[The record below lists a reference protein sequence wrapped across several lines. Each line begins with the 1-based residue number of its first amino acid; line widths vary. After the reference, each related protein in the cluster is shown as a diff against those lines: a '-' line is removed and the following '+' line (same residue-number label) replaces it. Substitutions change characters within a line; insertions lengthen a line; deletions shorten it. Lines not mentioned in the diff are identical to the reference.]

1 MENTKSLRERVIAG
15 LEERRERLFN
25 NQLNCIPSPFKR
37 FSEDFIG
44 IEQACHY
51 VITASTKGAKSQFT
65 SYTFIYKPL
74 MFCYYTKADID
85 YKVIY
90 FPLEETPERIMER
103 FISWLLF
110 DFSKGEIRI
119 SPRDLRS
126 TTNPVDEE
134 ILDVINS
141 DEIQDI
147 IKYFEDHVIFPTE
160 KPNPT
165 GMYFYCKK
173 YAEEHGKVTTKAGKY
188 TDELGVI
195 KDYEAFDTYV
205 SDNPN
210 EYRVI
215 ITDTTNLIDTERGMT
230 LKQSMDKWS
239 EYCAKYLRNRY
250 KYTIVEIQ
258 QQAFE
263 GENNDSFKL
272 GRLKPSIANLGDSK
286 YSARNADIVLGIYS
300 PFKFG
305 LSEYLGYDITKFK
318 DNIRFLEVCINR
330 NGQMGGICPLFFD
343 GAVCHFHELGLP
355 TDKDSLSKEYEYLKK
370 IRNTKIV
377 SNTKSF
383 LSYSLSKKQKELH
396 NKTILSKFAALF
408 NKIIKK
414 H

>member
-51 VITASTKGAKSQFT
+51 VVTASTKGAKSQFT

-126 TTNPVDEE
+126 TTSPVDEE
-134 ILDVINS
+134 VLDVINS

-147 IKYFEDHVIFPTE
+147 IKYFEEHVIFPTE

-188 TDELGVI
+188 TDEFGAV

-205 SDNPN
+205 PDNPN

-383 LSYSLSKKQKELH
+383 LSYSLNKKERKLH

-408 NKIIKK
+408 SKIIKK
-414 H
+414 Y

>member
-51 VITASTKGAKSQFT
+51 VVTASTKGAKSQFT

-126 TTNPVDEE
+126 TTSPVDEE
-134 ILDVINS
+134 VLDIINS

-147 IKYFEDHVIFPTE
+147 IKYFEEHVIFPTE

-188 TDELGVI
+188 TDEFGAV

-205 SDNPN
+205 PDNPN

-383 LSYSLSKKQKELH
+383 LSYSLNKKERKLH

-414 H
+414 Y